1 VNIALVGAGN
11 IAARYARCIAEE
23 PRLTFAGATDVL
35 PGRAAELVAAYG
47 GREYES
53 LEAVLA
59 DDGVDV
65 VANLTAP
72 MAHATV
78 TKACLEAGKHV
89 HTEKPVALGADE
101 ARQLAETAAQN
112 GVRLSCAPATL
123 LGEAQQTA
131 WKLVREG
138 GLGTVRA
145 VYAEANWGRIETWHP
160 APETLY
166 ESGPM
171 VDVGVYPLTILTA
184 MFGPVRRVSA
194 YGTTLLQER
203 VRQDGQRFSL
213 STPDFYVAELEHER
227 GVLAR
232 LTATFWVRAGRQ
244 RGLEFHGDEASLWM
258 PTWSDFDSRL
268 ERTTGRRDVHTGA
281 APARAV
287 SRRQLGARPLRSARC
302 GRGGPAAPHERRARR
317 ARRRRPERDRGLGA
331 RRRRDRGGVGLR
343 AARAPRVGG
352 LVQRREIGA
361 PHVVLELLGE
371 AADDGAEATTSE
383 PSLVE
388 VPERLLRLCSAGA
401 LQRGSHLVA
410 EPLCP

>member
-47 GREYES
+47 GRDYES

-194 YGTTLLQER
+194 YGTTLLPER

-244 RGLEFHGDEASLWM
+244 RGLEFHGDEAWLWM
-258 PTWSDFDSRL
+258 ATWSDFDSRL
-268 ERTTGRRDVHTGA
+268 DWTTDGEAYTPVPLLREPYPGIDW
-281 APARAV
+281 ARALSDLCDAV
-287 SRRQLGARPLRSARC
+287 TEDRPHRMGAEHAAHVVDVLNAIEASAR
-302 GRGGPAAPHERRARR
+302 G
-317 ARRRRPERDRGLGA
+317 
-331 RRRRDRGGVGLR
+331 
-343 AARAPRVGG
+343 
-352 LVQRREIGA
+352 
-361 PHVVLELLGE
+361 
-371 AADDGAEATTSE
+371 
-383 PSLVE
+383 
-388 VPERLLRLCSAGA
+388 AGA
-401 LQRGSHLVA
+401 IEVGSDFGPP
-410 EPLCP
+410 EPLEWAV